1 MIRCAVID
9 DEPMALELLQDY
21 ISKTPFLELAGS
33 YRDALKALKQI
44 RDDPVDLIYLD
55 VNMPDLSGIQF
66 LNALP
71 ERPLII
77 FTTAY
82 SQYAVESYDYEAVD
96 YLLKPIEF
104 DRFLKA
110 SNRAY
115 EKFNR
120 KSPDKKQKRSAG
132 VQPETI
138 FIKSGIGMH
147 QVRPDEILYIESA
160 GNYVQ
165 FVLNDKNVMSLMTMS
180 EALEL
185 LRDRM
190 FVRIHRSYIV
200 SAAHIDV
207 IEPEFV
213 KIRKK
218 KIPIGESY
226 RRNLDSIVNGKR

>member
-96 YLLKPIEF
+96 YLLKPVEF

-115 EKFNR
+115 DKFR
-120 KSPDKKQKRSAG
+120 RRSPDKNQKRSADA
-132 VQPETI
+132 QPETV
-138 FIKSGIGMH
+138 FIKSGIEIH
-147 QVRPDEILYIESA
+147 QVRPGEILYIEGA

-165 FVLNDKNVMSLMTMS
+165 FVLNEKNVMSLMTMS

-185 LRDRM
+185 LRDHM

-200 SAAHIDV
+200 AAAHIDV

-213 KIRKK
+213 KIHKK

-226 RRNLDSIVNGKR
+226 RRNLDMIVNGKR